1 MDKQEKLNR
10 LAELSR
16 YVDETKILFETTDIS
31 DGFKGFIYHFLKQE
45 ILKIESKKSMMKGVN

>member
-1 MDKQEKLNR
+1 MTKEEKLSR

-16 YVDETKILFETTDIS
+16 YVDEAQVLFETTEIS
-31 DGFKGFIYHFLKQE
+31 DGFKGFIYHFLNQE

>member
-10 LAELSR
+10 LAELSK
-16 YVDETKILFETTDIS
+16 YVDEAQILFDTTNIS

-45 ILKIESKKSMMKGVN
+45 ILKIESKESIMKGVN

>member
-16 YVDETKILFETTDIS
+16 YVDEAQVLFETTDIS

-45 ILKIESKKSMMKGVN
+45 ILKIESKKTTMKEVN